1 MEKEV
6 KIAIIG
12 AGVSGLVAAKVLESQ
27 GYEPTVYEASD
38 RAGGRVKTDVV
49 NGYQLDHGFQVL
61 LNAYPIAQR
70 YLDYPSL
77 ELGTFLPG
85 ATLFKNGKQVTLGD
99 PLRNPSLLLPT
110 LTSGIGTFGD
120 KWKIFKL
127 NAELKKKAIETIFEE
142 PETTTLHYLKSKGF
156 SDGIIADFFTPF
168 FSGIFLEPDL
178 STSSRMF
185 QFVYKMFG
193 TGNAVLPKAGIE
205 AIPKQLLE
213 RLTKT
218 RFVYNRRVTTCNDGT
233 LVFSDGKEE
242 IVDYTIIATEAS
254 QLVPNLRNQETSWK
268 TCDTLYFTTKE
279 KIIDKPLIGLITD
292 AEALVNNLFYHSSL
306 PMEHSGA
313 ENLLSVTIVKKHG
326 LPESEL
332 VKRVQFELNSICN
345 ISGTTFLKR
354 YHIKRAL
361 PNLSNIQYTMD
372 PTETRLTSKVFLSG
386 DQLLNGSL
394 NAAMLSGELAA
405 NAVLQT
411 INDSIVG

>member
-1 MEKEV
+1 MKKEL

-12 AGVSGLVAAKVLESQ
+12 AGVSGLIAARVLESQ

-38 RAGGRVKTDVV
+38 SVGGRVKTDVV

-61 LNAYPIAQR
+61 LDAYPLAAK
-70 YLDYPSL
+70 YLDYATL
-77 ELGTFLPG
+77 ELGKFLPG

-99 PLRNPSLLLPT
+99 PLRNLSLLIPT
-110 LTSGIGTFGD
+110 LSSGIGTFSD

-127 NAELKKKAIETIFEE
+127 NKELKQKSVDAIFGE
-142 PETTTLHYLKSKGF
+142 PETTTLDYLKSKGF
-156 SDGIIADFFTPF
+156 SNEIIADFFRPF

-193 TGNAVLPKAGIE
+193 TGNAVLPKSGIA
-205 AIPKQLLE
+205 AITKQLAAG
-213 RLTKT
+213 LTKT
-218 RFVYNRRVTTCNDGT
+218 KFVFHSPVASVTDGT
-233 LVFSDGKEE
+233 VVFSDGKEE
-242 IVDYTIIATEAS
+242 TVEYTIIATEAS

-279 KIIDKPLIGLITD
+279 KTIDKPLIGLVTD
-292 AEALVNNLFYHSSL
+292 AEALVNNIFYHSCL
-306 PMEHSGA
+306 PMEHPGA

-326 LPESEL
+326 LSESEL
-332 VKRVQFELNSICN
+332 VQRVQSELNSICA

-354 YHIKRAL
+354 YHIKKAL
-361 PNLSNIQYTMD
+361 PDLTNIQYAMD
-372 PTETRLTSKVFLSG
+372 PTETRLTAKTFLAG